1 MSNFVEFT
9 KEEID
14 TLLNE
19 NPKKINFIPLNII
32 YVLALLSYIF
42 YFNKRIAE
50 NKKKLVNIIL
60 VVLGVLIIIIN
71 MKYSHS
77 NYIQSYIHS
86 IDDNNYKV
94 IIIKNLLSEEE
105 CDKLLED
112 VNLANKAFQESEVS
126 NSDGTQGISDYRK
139 SKQVWLKEHDSEI
152 CRKITNISKLFT
164 GCPEKNMEDLQVVEY
179 DTSGYF
185 KEHYDP
191 ETTYDGS
198 NIKDRAYTLIFYL
211 NNVEEGGETYFK
223 NIDTKVSPKKGD
235 AVFFKSLSQNNKLL
249 HNSLHQGMPVIKGK
263 KHICNKWIHLNTYVP

>member
-1 MSNFVEFT
+1 MSNYVEFT

-14 TLLNE
+14 ILLNE
-19 NPKKINFIPLNII
+19 KPKQINFIPLNII
-32 YVLALLSYIF
+32 YVFAILSYIF
-42 YFNKRIAE
+42 YFNKKIVE
-50 NKKKLVNIIL
+50 NKKKIINIIL

-71 MKYSHS
+71 FKYSHS

-86 IDDNNYKV
+86 INDGNYKV
-94 IIIKNLLSEEE
+94 ILIKKLLSEEE

-112 VNLANKAFQESEVS
+112 VKIVNKPFQESEVS
-126 NSDGTQGISDYRK
+126 NSDGTQGVTDYRK

-152 CRKITNISKLFT
+152 CKKITNISKILT
-164 GCPEKNMEDLQVVEY
+164 GCPERNMEDLQVVEY

-191 ETTYDGS
+191 ETSYSGS
-198 NIKDRAYTLIFYL
+198 NIKDRAYTLLFYL

-235 AVFFKSLSQNNKLL
+235 AVFFKSLNKNNKLL
-249 HNSLHQGMPVIKGK
+249 KNSLHQGMPVIKGNK
-263 KHICNKWIHLNTYVP
+263 LICNKWIHLNTYVP